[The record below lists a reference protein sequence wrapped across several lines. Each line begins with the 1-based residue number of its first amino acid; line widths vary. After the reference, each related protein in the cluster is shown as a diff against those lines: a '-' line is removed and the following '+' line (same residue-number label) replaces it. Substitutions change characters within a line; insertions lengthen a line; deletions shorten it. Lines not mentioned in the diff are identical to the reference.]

1 MLGFLLTAL
10 WLGVAG
16 TALLS
21 GLDFYLLPDQER
33 AFSPLAD
40 LWGPTGLYGQGM
52 GIVGSAMIVVGVVAY
67 ALRKRVS
74 FLARAGQ
81 LRHWL
86 SVHIFLCTL
95 GPFLVLLHT
104 TFKFGGIVSIA
115 FWSMAIVTASGVFG
129 RYVYA
134 RIPKTVNGRFLGLRA
149 IQERA
154 LELSAEIAARTGL
167 PPSEIEGMV
176 AAPVTSTH
184 AESLLGALGAA
195 FASDIRAVGHRRAL
209 RAFLRVRAV
218 PAELHR
224 PVVAMDAERRR
235 LQRQALLLQPFQ
247 RLFRYWHVI
256 HLPLA
261 TVMFIVLGIHVTVA
275 VMFGYTWIFQ

>member
-1 MLGFLLTAL
+1 LTAL

-16 TALLS
+16 VALLS
-21 GLDFYLLPDQER
+21 GLDFYLLPGQER

-40 LWGPTGLYGQGM
+40 LWSPTGLYGHGM
-52 GIVGSAMIVVGVVAY
+52 GIVGSAMILIGVFGYSA
-67 ALRKRVS
+67 RKR
-74 FLARAGQ
+74 FALLARFGQ

-115 FWSMAIVTASGVFG
+115 FWSMAIVVASGVFG

-154 LELSAEIAARTGL
+154 LELSALIAARTGV
-167 PPSEIEGMV
+167 PRAEIEGLV
-176 AAPVTSTH
+176 AAPVPSTH
-184 AESLLGALGAA
+184 AESLIGAMGAA
-195 FASDIRAVGHRRAL
+195 FASDVRAMGQRRAL
-209 RAFLRVRAV
+209 RTYLKRRAV
-218 PAELHR
+218 PLELHA

-235 LQRQALLLQPFQ
+235 LLRQALLLQPFQ

-261 TVMFIVLGIHVTVA
+261 TVMFIVLGVHVTVA
-275 VMFGYTWIFQ
+275 VMFGYTWIFS

>member
-1 MLGFLLTAL
+1 MLGFVLTAL

-21 GLDFYLLPDQER
+21 GLDFYLLSGQER

-40 LWGPTGLYGQGM
+40 LWSPTGLYGQGM
-52 GIVGSAMIVVGVVAY
+52 GIVGSAMILVGVLGYSA
-67 ALRKRVS
+67 RKR
-74 FLARAGQ
+74 FALLARVGQ

-115 FWSMAIVTASGVFG
+115 FWSMAIVVASGVFG

-134 RIPKTVNGRFLGLRA
+134 RIPKSVNGRFLGLRA

-154 LELSAEIAARTGL
+154 LELSAQIAARTGL
-167 PPSEIEGMV
+167 PRTEIDGLV
-176 AAPVTSTH
+176 AAPVPSTQ
-184 AESLLGALGAA
+184 AESLIGSLGAA
-195 FASDIRAVGHRRAL
+195 FASDLRAMGQRRAL
-209 RAFLRVRAV
+209 RAFLKRRAV
-218 PAELHR
+218 PLELHA

-235 LQRQALLLQPFQ
+235 LLRQALLLQPCQ

-261 TVMFIVLGIHVTVA
+261 TVMFIVLAIHVTVA
-275 VMFGYTWIFQ
+275 VMFGYTWIFS